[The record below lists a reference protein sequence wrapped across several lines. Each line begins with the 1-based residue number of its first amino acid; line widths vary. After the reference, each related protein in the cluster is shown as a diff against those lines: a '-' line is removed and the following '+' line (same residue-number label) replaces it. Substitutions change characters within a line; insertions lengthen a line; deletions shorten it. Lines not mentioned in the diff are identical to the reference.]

1 MKGTKMYNKKAY
13 LKELEQKL
21 TAQKLRNEME
31 QFLIM
36 ASNKQKQKEFN
47 DEMVQK
53 TWHYQKKYGFN
64 TNPRKGHEFWNV
76 EADAFKHAFGSA
88 LMYFK
93 YGNLGST
100 IGGIFHENSTPNNP
114 YKEWNMDSWNNDKGR
129 EIAQEIKKEYGR
141 NFYNMPQ
148 QKRDDIIASK
158 VMAKMRKGELI
169 TKPEDSRQYNGFIES
184 KVQEIKTRIESIQTG
199 QAAPVNNIYTRE
211 MIGKMTADEYLQNE
225 PMIMEQ
231 LKTQGGIPSEKQLN
245 QQNDLSEFINQ
256 ISGNSNI
263 FTREDIK
270 NMSADEYLKNE
281 KAINY
286 QLKTIGIPSQVQANQ
301 AVQSGGMIYVQPYT
315 RADGTSVKG
324 YYRSVR

>member
-1 MKGTKMYNKKAY
+1 MSNNNFIDNINPAKLYSSEIYAKAKKY
-13 LKELEQKL
+13 
-21 TAQKLRNEME
+21 
-31 QFLIM
+31 
-36 ASNKQKQKEFN
+36 QKQ
-47 DEMVQK
+47 
-53 TWHYQKKYGFN
+53 YGFKMGSGKHD
-64 TNPRKGHEFWNV
+64 TWNN
-76 EADAFKHAFGSA
+76 EADAFKHAFMQADLA
-88 LMYFK
+88 LK
-93 YGNLGST
+93 TTVGLSKIAGDR
-100 IGGIFHENSTPNNP
+100 HEKDGKKMSQPL
-114 YKEWNMDSWNNDKGR
+114 YEENMDLWNNKVGR
-129 EIAQEIKKEYGR
+129 DIAQEIQQEM
-141 NFYNMPQ
+141 NFLQ
-148 QKRDDIIASK
+148 QKAYLLNGKMNDIIASK
-158 VMAKMRKGELI
+158 IIQRMKNGDLI
-169 TKPEDSRQYNGFIES
+169 TDPFKDKRQFKDYGKYFRNKNQDKP
-184 KVQEIKTRIESIQTG
+184 TG

-231 LKTQGGIPSEKQLN
+231 LKTQGGIPNEKQLN
-245 QQNDLSEFINQ
+245 QQNDLSGFINQ

-281 KAINY
+281 KAIDF

>member
-1 MKGTKMYNKKAY
+1 
-13 LKELEQKL
+13 
-21 TAQKLRNEME
+21 
-31 QFLIM
+31 
-36 ASNKQKQKEFN
+36 
-47 DEMVQK
+47 
-53 TWHYQKKYGFN
+53 
-64 TNPRKGHEFWNV
+64 
-76 EADAFKHAFGSA
+76 
-88 LMYFK
+88 
-93 YGNLGST
+93 
-100 IGGIFHENSTPNNP
+100 
-114 YKEWNMDSWNNDKGR
+114 
-129 EIAQEIKKEYGR
+129 
-141 NFYNMPQ
+141 MPQ

-169 TKPEDSRQYNGFIES
+169 TNPKDSRQYNGFIEKGS
-184 KVQEIKTRIESIQTG
+184 NWINKQLNTPTG

-245 QQNDLSEFINQ
+245 QQNNFLGFINQ

-270 NMSADEYLKNE
+270 NMSADEYLQNE

>member
-1 MKGTKMYNKKAY
+1 MKKTVTFGAYGTK
-13 LKELEQKL
+13 Q
-21 TAQKLRNEME
+21 
-31 QFLIM
+31 LIHSG
-36 ASNKQKQKEFN
+36 SN
-47 DEMVQK
+47 
-53 TWHYQKKYGFN
+53 
-64 TNPRKGHEFWNV
+64 
-76 EADAFKHAFGSA
+76 
-88 LMYFK
+88 
-93 YGNLGST
+93 
-100 IGGIFHENSTPNNP
+100 
-114 YKEWNMDSWNNDKGR
+114 
-129 EIAQEIKKEYGR
+129 
-141 NFYNMPQ
+141 NFYNI
-148 QKRDDIIASK
+148 KNYGNVNDIVFVSNIDNQLGETYIINNSVTNNEKFYKTNKINKNIGLTEHFLSNIGDLSK
-158 VMAKMRKGELI
+158 AVKYQGSKLNVKTNNLLLKGSVS
-169 TKPEDSRQYNGFIES
+169 KSSEDFLQPLF
-184 KVQEIKTRIESIQTG
+184 
-199 QAAPVNNIYTRE
+199 TRE

-231 LKTQGGIPSEKQLN
+231 LKMQGGIPSEKQLN
-245 QQNDLSEFINQ
+245 QQNELLGFINQ